1 MEARLSQPGGILT
14 RIGDNGMAFPPN
26 YNQERNSRSRSKA
39 QKALDK
45 QQKREDKSAQRK
57 TVRPPENTQGAPR
70 TPGKEPK

>member
-1 MEARLSQPGGILT
+1 
-14 RIGDNGMAFPPN
+14 MAFPPN

-57 TVRPPENTQGAPR
+57 NVRPPENAQAPAR
-70 TPGKEPK
+70 TPDKEPK